1 MYVELG
7 GRNMSVG
14 QKQLI
19 CLARAMIRK
28 PKILMMDEATANI
41 DEKTDYAIQE
51 VIKTAFNDTT
61 VITIAHR

>member
-7 GRNMSVG
+7 GGNMSVG

-19 CLARAMIRK
+19 CLARAMVRK

-41 DEKTDYAIQE
+41 DEKTDHAIQE
-51 VIKTAFNDTT
+51 IFKREFNDTT